1 MKLQNI
7 QFIEGTKKEKL
18 KGNAL
23 YDKDYAHTFTIWK
36 FRTFI
41 FITLSRYHQRR
52 CKQMSVMV
60 DFYFAAKCIKDKK
73 HTPTTGA
80 FKWYTEHSLFFTFQV

>member
-23 YDKDYAHTFTIWK
+23 YHKDYAHTSQFGNSG
-36 FRTFI
+36 
-41 FITLSRYHQRR
+41 LSFSSR
-52 CKQMSVMV
+52 SV
-60 DFYFAAKCIKDKK
+60 ATIKDDV
-73 HTPTTGA
+73 
-80 FKWYTEHSLFFTFQV
+80 SRCQ